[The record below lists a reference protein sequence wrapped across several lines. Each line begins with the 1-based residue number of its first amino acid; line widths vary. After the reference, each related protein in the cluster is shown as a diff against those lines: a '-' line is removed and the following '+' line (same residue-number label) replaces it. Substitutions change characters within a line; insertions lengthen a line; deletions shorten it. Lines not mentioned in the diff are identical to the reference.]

1 MLVLIF
7 STKLV
12 TKRGCSLIFLKNRKT
27 AFYATTCTVVWLA
40 SMYSKLLLK
49 FLSTFNAH
57 LSIVRMKIS
66 AFAKIAFV
74 GSSADST
81 LLKHAYTTQPYCRTL
96 ETNAFTNYSLTRMLD
111 IPNILQFILTAW
123 NVRSALLILSCN
135 ITSGLLLLFVM
146 IRPKYLNFST
156 TVIFYLF
163 TYKSPLQLTYIASVL
178 DILISSAL
186 LSQKALKQFIN
197 PYNYSGDEASR
208 TTSSANASKNNCN
221 DAIVYARRFLPFI
234 AYVL

>member
-1 MLVLIF
+1 
-7 STKLV
+7 
-12 TKRGCSLIFLKNRKT
+12 
-27 AFYATTCTVVWLA
+27 
-40 SMYSKLLLK
+40 
-49 FLSTFNAH
+49 
-57 LSIVRMKIS
+57 
-66 AFAKIAFV
+66 
-74 GSSADST
+74 
-81 LLKHAYTTQPYCRTL
+81 
-96 ETNAFTNYSLTRMLD
+96 
-111 IPNILQFILTAW
+111 
-123 NVRSALLILSCN
+123 
-135 ITSGLLLLFVM
+135 M